1 VPPLPDI
8 VTYLDDLLDTRET
21 PDYPPAVNGLQF
33 ENSGQVARV
42 AAAVD
47 ASQRAIDGAVA
58 AGAQLLLV
66 HHGLFW
72 SGLQPTVGRFYRRAR
87 ALFTHDL
94 AVYSSHLPLDRHPT
108 LGNNVLLARELGLEP
123 TGGFARFE
131 TVSIGVRGIADLT
144 TADLVARATAF
155 ARGHGGDTR
164 ASAFQDGR
172 RTRAW
177 GVCTGAGASAD
188 TLDEAARLG
197 LDTLIVGEG
206 PHWTA
211 VDAPERGL
219 VIIYAGHYATE
230 TLGVRA
236 LAEHVGQQFGIPW
249 SFIAAPTGT

>member
-1 VPPLPDI
+1 MASLSDI
-8 VTYLDDLLDTRET
+8 VRYLDDLLDSAQV
-21 PDYPPAVNGLQF
+21 PDYAPALNGLQV
-33 ENSGQVARV
+33 ENGGHVGRI

-58 AGAQLLLV
+58 ANAQLLLV

-72 SGLQPTVGRFYRRAR
+72 GGLKPIVGRLHRRMQT
-87 ALFTHDL
+87 LITHDL
-94 AVYSSHLPLDRHPT
+94 AVYASHLPLDRHPT
-108 LGNNVLLARELGLEP
+108 LGNNVLLARALALAP
-123 TGGFARFE
+123 TGEFAQFQG
-131 TVSIGVRGIADLT
+131 TPIGVRGTGDVA
-144 TADLVARATAF
+144 TADLVARAQAF
-155 ARGHGGDTR
+155 ARQHGGEARTTP
-164 ASAFQDGR
+164 AGDGR

-177 GVCTGAGASAD
+177 GICTGAGADAS

-211 VDAPERGL
+211 VEAPERDL

-236 LAEHVGQQFGIPW
+236 LAEAVGRQFDLPWVFIP
-249 SFIAAPTGT
+249 APTGT